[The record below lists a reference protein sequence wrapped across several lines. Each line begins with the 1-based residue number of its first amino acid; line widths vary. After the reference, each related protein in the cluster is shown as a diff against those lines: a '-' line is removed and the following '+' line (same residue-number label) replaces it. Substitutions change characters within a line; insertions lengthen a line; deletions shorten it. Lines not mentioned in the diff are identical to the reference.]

1 MTDKDEE
8 ERQKK
13 IQKERERIAMLSC
26 KPIKISKFSFNKY
39 LNLFLYILR

>member
-1 MTDKDEE
+1 MIDKDEE

-26 KPIKISKFSFNKY
+26 KLR
-39 LNLFLYILR
+39 LNYFLSNR

>member
-8 ERQKK
+8 ERQMK

-26 KPIKISKFSFNKY
+26 NPNIY
-39 LNLFLYILR
+39 